1 VEQHAAKRIEFATR
15 FNYPQ
20 RALTRIPGWSDNA
33 GHLPHSNS
41 DSKFRKAPVFMAKPQ
56 ARVKI
61 YGTPKKPSLWRSPL
75 VWIALVVIVA
85 VFSLFMTGEREAPVE
100 TATGDAP
107 LPAAEQQLPPVD
119 TGNEATEPSTANA
132 SNAATADR
140 ELVTEDTP
148 PVATQ
153 DNGDPD
159 PAVTPEVAAESK
171 ATKPGDEA
179 RATIADVR
187 RQGGIK
193 DFGALFAKAGELSKA
208 GRMADAYLLYFY
220 AAREGHAESAYVLGG
235 WSDPNHFSRIENVFD
250 DPNPLQAL
258 KWYRIAASDGNK
270 DAQNRLRELQK
281 WVEARARTGDIQAQ
295 QLLLSFR

>member
-1 VEQHAAKRIEFATR
+1 
-15 FNYPQ
+15 
-20 RALTRIPGWSDNA
+20 
-33 GHLPHSNS
+33 
-41 DSKFRKAPVFMAKPQ
+41 MAKPQ

-75 VWIALVVIVA
+75 VWIALVVIAA

-100 TATGDAP
+100 TATSDAP
-107 LPAAEQQLPPVD
+107 PTTPAVTEQQSPPVD
-119 TGNEATEPSTANA
+119 TGNVASEPAKGTA
-132 SNAATADR
+132 SDAAPVAD
-140 ELVTEDTP
+140 EVVAEDTP
-148 PVATQ
+148 PPVATR
-153 DNGDPD
+153 DKGASK
-159 PAVTPEVAAESK
+159 PAVTPEAAVETK
-171 ATKPGDEA
+171 TIKPGDEA

-187 RQGGIK
+187 KQGGIQ

-208 GRMADAYLLYFY
+208 GKMADAYLLYFY
-220 AAREGHAESAYVLGG
+220 AAREGHAESAYILGG

-250 DPNPLQAL
+250 DPSPLQAL

-281 WVEARARTGDIQAQ
+281 WVEARARTGDVQAQ